1 MCACRVTEVRCVA
14 QAARRAAGDMKERQA
29 DGGSLSCESQR
40 LWRERIHAKGA
51 SAATL
56 AGGGPAYVGVPRGS
70 GTCSPFLHETHK
82 THRLDKREANVRRA
96 VLMVG
101 RGEQ

>member
-1 MCACRVTEVRCVA
+1 MAAASHARASACG
-14 QAARRAAGDMKERQA
+14 ARAYTCER
-29 DGGSLSCESQR
+29 
-40 LWRERIHAKGA
+40 RERRHAGRRRPFLRA
-51 SAATL
+51 RAH
-56 AGGGPAYVGVPRGS
+56 VGVPRGS

>member
-1 MCACRVTEVRCVA
+1 MLCWYGITWTMATCPRPCACA
-14 QAARRAAGDMKERQA
+14 LQQA

-56 AGGGPAYVGVPRGS
+56 AGGGPAYEGLPRGS
-70 GTCSPFLHETHK
+70 GTCSPFLHETYK
-82 THRLDKREANVRRA
+82 THRLDKREANVRRP
-96 VLMVG
+96 LLTEG